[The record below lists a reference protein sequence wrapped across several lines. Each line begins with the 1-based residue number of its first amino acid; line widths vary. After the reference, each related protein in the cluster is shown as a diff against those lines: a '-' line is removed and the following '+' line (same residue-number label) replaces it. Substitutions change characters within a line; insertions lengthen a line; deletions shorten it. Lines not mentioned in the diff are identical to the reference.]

1 MTDCVLLESR
11 ASSLPDRRNVVKDS
25 ALLGNSLPMRGFV
38 LGLVLVAASGH
49 LASAEV
55 CPLAVSLTG
64 DSHATAAVGEL
75 LVARGIDVDV
85 SNCEGLRAQL
95 SERGSAIVIDVTQ
108 ADGTTIQRVVDD
120 AITAATVIESFTRSD
135 VGDPLL
141 ASRPVPPPP
150 LRTELEVQARPAP
163 RSPRGVHL
171 STAIETSFGSDRTR
185 WTGVHIGACLMLGP
199 ICAGARL
206 RGAGVAWD
214 PWEGDIERR
223 STELLAGID
232 IPFAVRSWRFT
243 PGFAAGLG
251 HMHTSVG
258 REGMRDVR
266 VESGGVRADV
276 HASLSIPLWR
286 RLALDLFA
294 AADLTQETRGAT
306 GDRPQMMIDETMVD
320 VPDEPRLLLRFGVG
334 LSYGGL

>member
-1 MTDCVLLESR
+1 M
-11 ASSLPDRRNVVKDS
+11 KDS
-25 ALLGNSLPMRGFV
+25 GLLGNVLPMRGFV
-38 LGLVLVAASGH
+38 LGLVLVATWGH
-49 LASAEV
+49 LASARAEV
-55 CPLAVSLTG
+55 CPPAVSLNG
-64 DSHATAAVGEL
+64 DSHATVAVGEL
-75 LVARGIDVDV
+75 LTARGIDVDG
-85 SNCEGLRAQL
+85 SNCKVLHAKL
-95 SERGSAIVIDVTQ
+95 SERGSTIVIDVTQ

-120 AITAATVIESFTRSD
+120 TITAATVIESFTRTD

-141 ASRPVPPPP
+141 ATRPVPPPP
-150 LRTELEVQARPAP
+150 VVTELEAKARPAP
-163 RSPRGVHL
+163 RPPRGVHL

-185 WTGVHIGACLMLGP
+185 WTGVHVGACVVLGP
-199 ICAGARL
+199 ICAGGRV
-206 RGAGVAWD
+206 RGAGVTWD

-251 HMHTSVG
+251 HMQTSVA
-258 REGMRDVR
+258 REGMRGIR

-286 RLALDLFA
+286 HLALDLFA
-294 AADLTQETRGAT
+294 AADLTQETRAL
-306 GDRPQMMIDETMVD
+306 DRSEIDETMID
-320 VPDEPRLLLRFGVG
+320 IPDEPRLLLRFGIG